1 MLPSLPLDRL
11 DHAPRSKRTP
21 PTVADCAEHF
31 SRVFLSRLSSSR
43 FGERARPEVSGRSEA
58 VLVMENDYFWPRR
71 CVPIVDSVGAA
82 AAAAAA
88 IRDRDRY
95 SCVKR
100 ENGDQERTPPVLQ
113 NGESNTRRD
122 RLSDMRGFRGSCGL
136 PRQTSDSP
144 INDLPFKMA

>member
-1 MLPSLPLDRL
+1 
-11 DHAPRSKRTP
+11 
-21 PTVADCAEHF
+21 
-31 SRVFLSRLSSSR
+31 
-43 FGERARPEVSGRSEA
+43 
-58 VLVMENDYFWPRR
+58 
-71 CVPIVDSVGAA
+71 VPIVDSVEAA

-88 IRDRDRY
+88 
-95 SCVKR
+95 KP
-100 ENGDQERTPPVLQ
+100 PPVLQ